1 MTEPS
6 VETKEDTA
14 QKIINTFIPEDS
26 EHWECMTRE
35 DLRKALSTQQAQM
48 RERVRKLITK
58 HSAEGVSAN
67 KCEYNQAIKDVLA
80 ILKEECE

>member
-35 DLRKALSTQQAQM
+35 DLRKALSTQQTQM
-48 RERVRKLITK
+48 REKI
-58 HSAEGVSAN
+58 EGLKVENEQEKFFNSDMKFA
-67 KCEYNQAIKDVLA
+67 YNQAIKDVLA
-80 ILKEECE
+80 ILEE